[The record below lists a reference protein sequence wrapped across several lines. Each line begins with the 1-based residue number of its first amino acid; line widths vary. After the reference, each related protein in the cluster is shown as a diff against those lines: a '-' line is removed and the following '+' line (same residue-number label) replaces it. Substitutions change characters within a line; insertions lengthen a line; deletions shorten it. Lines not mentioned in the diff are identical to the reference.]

1 MKLRITKRVTDKLT
15 KEVLLPPTV
24 IERSKE
30 RGDDFIKAGVAEEV
44 KNVKE
49 IEVIEE
55 QPAPELPKPKKK
67 RKSKKRE

>member
-30 RGDDFIKAGVAEEV
+30 RGNDFIKAGVAEEV
-44 KNVKE
+44 KEVKVKE

-55 QPAPELPKPKKK
+55 QPAPELPKPKRK
-67 RKSKKRE
+67 RKSKK